1 MNGAEFKF
9 LNSANI
15 VLIPKKPDA
24 KSVGDYRP
32 ISLIHSI
39 AKIFSKLLANRLAPF
54 LNNLVSK
61 SQSAF
66 IRKRCIQDNFLYV
79 QNVVR
84 RLHKQKKSALFLK
97 LDIQKAFDSV
107 NWGYLLE
114 VLQDMGF
121 GPRWREWISIL
132 FGTTSFRA
140 LFNGSQGSGILHRS
154 GVRQG
159 DPLSPML
166 FILAIDPVHRILE
179 LATRQGILSP
189 LPLNTPNL
197 RTSLYADDAAIF
209 INPLG
214 MKLWR
219 SKTSY
224 TPLDAPRAWLL
235 TLKRAPSTRS
245 GVKTSTLI
253 MCSSR
258 STGLEGISPVVT

>member
-1 MNGAEFKF
+1 MPSDKAPGPDGFTGIFFKECWDIINVDVLEAFHQLHAMDGAEFKY

-114 VLQDMGF
+114 VLQAMGF

-132 FGTTSFRA
+132 FGTASSRA
-140 LFNGSQGSGILHRS
+140 LLNGTQGPGILHRR
-154 GVRQG
+154 GVR
-159 DPLSPML
+159 
-166 FILAIDPVHRILE
+166 
-179 LATRQGILSP
+179 
-189 LPLNTPNL
+189 
-197 RTSLYADDAAIF
+197 
-209 INPLG
+209 
-214 MKLWR
+214 
-219 SKTSY
+219 
-224 TPLDAPRAWLL
+224 
-235 TLKRAPSTRS
+235 
-245 GVKTSTLI
+245 
-253 MCSSR
+253 
-258 STGLEGISPVVT
+258 